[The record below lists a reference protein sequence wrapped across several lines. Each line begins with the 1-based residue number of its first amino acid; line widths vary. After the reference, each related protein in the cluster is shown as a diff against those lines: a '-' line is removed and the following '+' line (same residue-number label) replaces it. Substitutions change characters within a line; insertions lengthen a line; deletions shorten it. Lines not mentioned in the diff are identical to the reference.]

1 MKEKQKAVFAAN
13 ATGDRMTGHRPEGVH
28 IGWRQSMQMVGVLLA
43 IVLMLAACVPS
54 ATPESG
60 ADPAEA
66 TSVTT
71 QYKMTTDIPASI
83 TTADSV
89 ETRLGTLTFSD
100 GFPDDATVQK
110 VYDNLDFQRGVQ
122 AFLDS
127 LPAASFYALRTG
139 IRRFGPDNETVLITE
154 SLLDSRGLVL
164 VANTETVYNF
174 TWLDTKDGPLVIE
187 VPPNVLG
194 FINDFWARYVVDLG
208 RAGPDAGQGGKY
220 LLVPPGYEDTLPD
233 GYFVVRS
240 PTFGNLGFF
249 RGFAVGGD
257 PQAAV
262 ENAKARFR
270 VYPLAQAANPP
281 AMNFVNISGQY
292 FNTIVANDA
301 SFFDHV
307 AVVVAEEPLDS
318 VDPEIRGLLSA
329 IGIRKDQPFAPD
341 ARMKELLTDAA
352 AVGNATARAIAFSTR
367 DQDAYYYPDS
377 TWKTPFVGGEYS
389 FSPGGVL
396 DPDARA
402 LFFYLG
408 WGTTPAMA
416 WKIVGMGSQ
425 YAYTEHDAAGHYLD
439 GAKTYRLHLPPN
451 IPAKDFWSVIV
462 YDPQTRTMLQ
472 TDQQFPS
479 VNGQKEGLIVNSDG
493 SVDIEFGPEPPA
505 GKSAHWIQIIPGKRW
520 FVVLRLYGPLEP
532 WFEKT
537 WRPGEIELVE

>member
-1 MKEKQKAVFAAN
+1 
-13 ATGDRMTGHRPEGVH
+13 
-28 IGWRQSMQMVGVLLA
+28 
-43 IVLMLAACVPS
+43 
-54 ATPESG
+54 
-60 ADPAEA
+60 
-66 TSVTT
+66 
-71 QYKMTTDIPASI
+71 MTTDIPASI

-89 ETRLGTLTFSD
+89 DTRLGTLTFSD
-100 GFPDDATVQK
+100 GFPDDRTVQK

-139 IRRFGPDNETVLITE
+139 IRTFGPDNETVLITE

-208 RAGPDAGQGGKY
+208 RAGPDSGKGGKY
-220 LLVPPGYEDTLPD
+220 LLLPPGYTDPPPE

-240 PTFGNLGFF
+240 PTYGNLGFF

-257 PQAAV
+257 PREAV

-292 FNTIVANDA
+292 VNTILANDA
-301 SFFDHV
+301 SFFEHV
-307 AVVVAEEPLDS
+307 ARVVEEEPLDA
-318 VDPEIRGLLSA
+318 VDLETRGLLAA

-341 ARMKELLTDAA
+341 ARMKEILSDAA

-367 DQDAYYYPDS
+367 DQDAYYYPGS
-377 TWKTPFVGGEYS
+377 AWKTPFVGGEYT
-389 FSPGGVL
+389 FSPAGVL

-416 WKIVGMGSQ
+416 WKIVGIGSQ
-425 YAYTEHDAAGHYLD
+425 YAYAEHDAGGHYLD
-439 GAKTYRLHLPPN
+439 GAKTYRLHLPPD

-462 YDPQTRTMLQ
+462 YDPQMRTMLQ

-479 VNGQKEGLIVNSDG
+479 INGQKEGLVVNPDG
-493 SVDIEFGPEPPA
+493 SVDVDFGPGPPSEKEA
-505 GKSAHWIQIIPGKRW
+505 NWIQTLPGKGW

-532 WFEKT
+532 WFDRT
-537 WRPGEIELVE
+537 WRPGEVEPVD